1 MRSCRMMCQ
10 LPGRLGAASLL
21 LAALSSFAGGAGADA
36 AAEIEDWIS
45 LFNGRDLDGW
55 TVKIR
60 TQEAGVDPWNTF
72 RVEDGALTVAY
83 DRYGEFGDR
92 FGHIFY
98 REPFSHYRLR
108 LEYRFLGDPAPGTQ
122 AWAYRNS
129 GAMLHSQAPETMPAA
144 QNFPI
149 SIEFQFLGG
158 LGEGPR
164 PTGNLC
170 TPGTNVVYRREF
182 TEEHCISSTSQTFDG
197 DQWVKAEALV
207 LGAERVVHLVNGEP
221 VIEYGTVTYGGG
233 AVDGHDP
240 TLAPDGQPLASGY
253 ISLQSEGHPIQFR
266 DVELLNL
273 EGCMDPE
280 AANYRSY
287 YVKSDTDSCR
297 Y

>member
-1 MRSCRMMCQ
+1 MA
-10 LPGRLGAASLL
+10 GRVATTWLV
-21 LAALSSFAGGAGADA
+21 LAALPSLAAGAGDDA
-36 AAEIEDWIS
+36 TAAVEDWIS

-72 RVEDGALTVAY
+72 RVEDGVMTVAY
-83 DRYGEFGDR
+83 DNYGEFDNR

-98 REPFSHYRLR
+98 REPYSHYRLR

-122 AWAYRNS
+122 AWAFRNS

-158 LGEGPR
+158 LGDGQPR

-170 TPGTNVVYRREF
+170 TPGTNVVYRGAF
-182 TEEHCISSTSQTFDG
+182 TEEHCIPSASPTFDG
-197 DQWVKAEALV
+197 DQWVRAEALV

-221 VIEYGTVTYGGG
+221 VIEYGGVTYGGG
-233 AVDGHDP
+233 AVSGHDP
-240 TLAPDGQPLASGY
+240 EVAPDGQPLASGY

-266 DVELLNL
+266 NVELLNL
-273 EGCMDPE
+273 EGCMDPD

-287 YVKSDTDSCR
+287 FLKSDPDSCR